1 MLHPHLLI
9 PTPHPHHLSPTS
21 PRIPTKLYLCW
32 SRANTVGPG
41 EKQTEELH
49 AVAVDVLAL
58 QSTRK
63 PWWHL
68 PRMHGANDK
77 CVRIRIQSRA
87 EQRCH
92 CIRILASNETFL
104 TRKIT
109 AACPIL
115 HTASHTQVNF
125 TAASHCLFT
134 INDITIIHFSY
145 CHSMMLWLFPKMNQI
160 NGIIKQVQ
168 HYAFAFT
175 FFSLPLLV
183 ICRH

>member
-1 MLHPHLLI
+1 MPPVQMVSWGSTRKRLAAMLHPHLLI

-92 CIRILASNETFL
+92 CIRILASDEAFL
-104 TRKIT
+104 TRKSLQHAQFFT
-109 AACPIL
+109 LL
-115 HTASHTQVNF
+115 HTPKSTLLLLLIV
-125 TAASHCLFT
+125 CL
-134 INDITIIHFSY
+134 
-145 CHSMMLWLFPKMNQI
+145 Q
-160 NGIIKQVQ
+160 
-168 HYAFAFT
+168 
-175 FFSLPLLV
+175 
-183 ICRH
+183 